1 MISREE
7 FVSTLERLKRVR
19 DGEDED
25 LAHALDDAIS
35 IMERTVTSAAS
46 DDFKAGYRACA
57 ETMES
62 VEIKPWF
69 NPLYTD
75 QAPWRAGF
83 EFAINQM
90 KDIARR
96 AADMVTNPKKIENKF
111 PEDNT

>member
-7 FVSTLERLKRVR
+7 FVDTLERLKRIR

-25 LAHALDDAIS
+25 LARALDDAID

-69 NPLYTD
+69 NPLYAD

-83 EFAINQM
+83 NFAINQM

-96 AADMVTNPKKIENKF
+96 AANMVTNQQKTQNRF
-111 PEDNT
+111 PEDIN